1 MSRFIRIGTRGSKLA
16 LWQAEHVAA
25 CLQARGMQTEIVI
38 IDTTGDKILDQS
50 LSKIGSK
57 GLFTE
62 ELEDQLHS
70 GAIDIAVHSAKDLQ
84 THLKE
89 GMYIIAITERELV
102 NDVLVSHKPLESLK
116 NNSNI
121 IIGTSST
128 RRRALLRKYYPNAKM
143 VDMRGNLQTR
153 IRKMEEGACDAM
165 LLAYAGMHRMGY
177 DSLIKEKLSLD
188 EFTPA
193 AGQGTLAIEASRSL
207 DAEKAALIRA
217 TLNDATTETA
227 VLAERSFLR
236 TLEGGCS
243 IPVFALAQQQQR
255 TNYVLTGGIVSLDGT
270 QFLKREIVF
279 TAENAEAKGIELATA
294 LLKDG
299 ADVILAEIK
308 QTLGK
313 V

>member
-1 MSRFIRIGTRGSKLA
+1 MDTIVRIGTRGSKLA
-16 LWQAEHVAA
+16 LWQAEHVAV
-25 CLQARGMQTEIVI
+25 CLKEKGLEPKIVI

-62 ELEDQLHS
+62 ELEEQLHT

-84 THLKE
+84 THLKN
-89 GMYIIAITERELV
+89 GMYILAITERELV
-102 NDVLVSHKPLESLK
+102 NDVLVSHKPIQTLK
-116 NNSNI
+116 QNSDI

-128 RRRALLRKYYPNAKM
+128 RRRALLRKFYPNAKM

-165 LLAYAGMHRMGY
+165 ILAYAGMHRMGY
-177 DSLIKEKLSLD
+177 DELIKEKLSLE
-188 EFTPA
+188 EFIPA
-193 AGQGTLAIEASRSL
+193 AGQGTLAIEASATM
-207 DAEKAALIRA
+207 DQEKAKIIRD
-217 TLNDATTETA
+217 TLNDAITETA
-227 VLAERSFLR
+227 VIAERAFLR

-243 IPVFALAQQQQR
+243 IPVFALAQ
-255 TNYVLTGGIVSLDGT
+255 LTGIAYTLVGGIVSLDGT
-270 QFLKREIVF
+270 KYLRKEISF
-279 TAENAEAKGIELATA
+279 TAEKAEERGIELATA

-308 QTLGK
+308 KGL
-313 V
+313 

>member
-1 MSRFIRIGTRGSKLA
+1 MNKTVRIGTRGSKLA

-25 CLQARGMQTEIVI
+25 CLKDKGLEPEIVI

-62 ELEDQLHS
+62 ELEEQLHT

-84 THLKE
+84 THLKD
-89 GMYIIAITERELV
+89 GMFILAITERELV
-102 NDVLVSHKPLESLK
+102 NDVLVSHKSIDALK
-116 NNSNI
+116 NNSDI
-121 IIGTSST
+121 VIGTSST
-128 RRRALLRKYYPNAKM
+128 RRRALLRKFYPQAKM

-177 DSLIKEKLSLD
+177 DALIKEKLSLE
-188 EFTPA
+188 EFIPA
-193 AGQGTLAIEASRSL
+193 AGQGTLAIEASATL
-207 DAEKAALIRA
+207 DKEKASIIRTA
-217 TLNDATTETA
+217 LNDANTETA
-227 VLAERSFLR
+227 VLAERAFLR

-243 IPVFALAQQQQR
+243 IPVFALAVER
-255 TNYVLTGGIVSLDGT
+255 DTDYLLTGGIVSLDGT
-270 QFLKREIVF
+270 KYLRKEIRF
-279 TAENAEAKGIELATA
+279 TSADAEQRGVELATA

-299 ADVILAEIK
+299 ADGILREIK
-308 QTLGK
+308 QGLGK

>member
-1 MSRFIRIGTRGSKLA
+1 MNKSIRIGTRGSRLA
-16 LWQAEHVAA
+16 LWQAEHVSA
-25 CLQARGMQTEIVI
+25 CLKTKGLEPEIVI

-62 ELEDQLHS
+62 ELEEQLQT

-89 GMYIIAITERELV
+89 GMYILAITERELV
-102 NDVLVSHKPLESLK
+102 NDVLVSHKPIDTLK
-116 NNSNI
+116 NNSDI
-121 IIGTSST
+121 VIGTSST
-128 RRRALLRKYYPNAKM
+128 RRRALLRKFYPKAKM

-177 DSLIKEKLSLD
+177 DALIKEKLSLE
-188 EFTPA
+188 EFIPA
-193 AGQGTLAIEASRSL
+193 AGQGTLAIEASVTL
-207 DAEKAALIRA
+207 DKEKAAIIREV
-217 TLNDATTETA
+217 LNDLQTETA
-227 VLAERSFLR
+227 VLAERAFLR

-243 IPVFALAQQQQR
+243 IPVFALAVQQHSD
-255 TNYVLTGGIVSLDGT
+255 YLLTGGIVSLDGT
-270 QFLKREIVF
+270 KYLRKEIRF
-279 TAENAEAKGIELATA
+279 TAADAEQRGVELATA

-299 ADVILAEIK
+299 ADVILREIK
-308 QTLGK
+308 STLGK
-313 V
+313 

>member
-1 MSRFIRIGTRGSKLA
+1 MDRTVRIGTRGSKLA

-25 CLQARGMQTEIVI
+25 CLKEKGLEPEIVI

-62 ELEDQLHS
+62 ELEEQLQT

-84 THLKE
+84 THLKN
-89 GMYIIAITERELV
+89 GMYILAITERELV
-102 NDVLVSHKPLESLK
+102 NDVLVSHKPIQTLK
-116 NNSNI
+116 ENSTI

-128 RRRALLRKYYPNAKM
+128 RRRALLRKFYPNAKM

-165 LLAYAGMHRMGY
+165 ILAYAGMHRMGY
-177 DSLIKEKLSLD
+177 DALIKEKLSLE
-188 EFTPA
+188 EFIPA
-193 AGQGTLAIEASRSL
+193 AGQGTLAIEASATL
-207 DAEKAALIRA
+207 DEEKVKIIRD
-217 TLNDATTETA
+217 TLNDGITETA
-227 VLAERSFLR
+227 VIAERAFLR

-243 IPVFALAQQQQR
+243 IPVFALAQLKGIAY
-255 TNYVLTGGIVSLDGT
+255 TLVGGIVSLDGT
-270 QFLKREIVF
+270 KYLRKEISF
-279 TAENAEAKGIELATA
+279 TAADAEERGIELATA

-308 QTLGK
+308 KGL
-313 V
+313 

>member
-1 MSRFIRIGTRGSKLA
+1 MDITVRIGTRGSKLA

-25 CLQARGMQTEIVI
+25 CLKEKGLEPEIVI

-62 ELEDQLHS
+62 ELEEQLQT

-84 THLKE
+84 THLKN
-89 GMYIIAITERELV
+89 GMFILAITERELV
-102 NDVLVSHKPLESLK
+102 NDVLVSHKSIQTLK
-116 NNSNI
+116 EDSNI
-121 IIGTSST
+121 VIGTSST
-128 RRRALLRKYYPNAKM
+128 RRRALLRKFYPNAKM

-177 DSLIKEKLSLD
+177 DALIKEKLSLE

-193 AGQGTLAIEASRSL
+193 AGQGTLAIEASETL
-207 DAEKAALIRA
+207 DKEKAKIIRNA
-217 TLNDATTETA
+217 LNDGIAETA
-227 VLAERSFLR
+227 VIAERAFLR

-243 IPVFALAQQQQR
+243 IPVFALAQLKGIAY
-255 TNYVLTGGIVSLDGT
+255 TLVGGIVSLNGT
-270 QFLKREIVF
+270 QYLRKEISF
-279 TAENAEAKGIELATA
+279 TASDAEQRGVELATT
-294 LLKDG
+294 LLNDG
-299 ADVILAEIK
+299 ADVILREIK
-308 QTLGK
+308 MTLGK
-313 V
+313 A

>member
-102 NDVLVSHKPLESLK
+102 NDVLVSHKSLESLK
-116 NNSNI
+116 INSNI

-177 DSLIKEKLSLD
+177 DSLIKEKLALD

-193 AGQGTLAIEASRSL
+193 AGQGTLAIEASRTL
-207 DAEKAALIRA
+207 DTGKAALIRA
-217 TLNDATTETA
+217 TLNDSTTETA

-243 IPVFALAQQQQR
+243 IPVFALAQQQQHK
-255 TNYVLTGGIVSLDGT
+255 NYVLTGGIVSLDGT

-279 TAENAEAKGIELATA
+279 TAENAEAKGIELARA

-299 ADVILAEIK
+299 ADGILAEIK

-313 V
+313 

>member
-1 MSRFIRIGTRGSKLA
+1 MNKTVRIGTRGSKLA

-25 CLQARGMQTEIVI
+25 CLQTKGLEPQIVI

-62 ELEDQLHS
+62 ELEEQLHA
-70 GAIDIAVHSAKDLQ
+70 GTIDIAVHSAKDLQ
-84 THLKE
+84 THLKG
-89 GMYIIAITERELV
+89 GMYILAITERELV
-102 NDVLVSHKPLESLK
+102 NDVLVSHKPIDTLK
-116 NNSNI
+116 NNPDL

-128 RRRALLRKYYPNAKM
+128 RRRALLRKFYPQAKM

-177 DSLIKEKLSLD
+177 DSLIKEKLSLE
-188 EFTPA
+188 EFIPA
-193 AGQGTLAIEASRSL
+193 AGQGTLAIEAASTL
-207 DAEKAALIRA
+207 DKEKAAVIRA
-217 TLNDATTETA
+217 VLNDAATETA
-227 VLAERSFLR
+227 VSAERAFLR

-243 IPVFALAQQQQR
+243 IPVFALAVER
-255 TNYVLTGGIVSLDGT
+255 DTDYLLTGGIVSLDGT
-270 QFLKREIVF
+270 KYLRKEIRF
-279 TAENAEAKGIELATA
+279 TAADAEQRGVELATV

-299 ADVILAEIK
+299 ADEILAEIK
-308 QTLGK
+308 KGLSK
-313 V
+313 S